1 MRTIARGIGMAIA
14 GTAVAAVALADRAPC
29 CRDLSS
35 QQSASNGSPPAPTSS
50 GKGLLAVGD
59 KLPTSSGKGLLAV
72 GDKLP
77 TSSGKVLLAMAD
89 KLPTSSGKVLLG
101 IGDKPQTSSGKA
113 LLGIGDKLKISFFE
127 TIDVASA
134 KPGDRS
140 SAEPP
145 GTLRTFYQ
153 RMDLSGEYAIE
164 EDGVISIPL
173 LGRLQVAGRTL
184 NDVRADLAASFA
196 DVMRRRADVN
206 VTIIEQPPIY
216 VVGSVK

>member
-59 KLPTSSGKGLLAV
+59 KLPTSSGK
-72 GDKLP
+72 
-77 TSSGKVLLAMAD
+77 
-89 KLPTSSGKVLLG
+89 
-101 IGDKPQTSSGKA
+101 A
-113 LLGIGDKLKISFFE
+113 LLGVGDKLKISFFE

-140 SAEPP
+140 SAEPQ

-184 NDVRADLAASFA
+184 DDVRADLAASFS
-196 DVMRRRADVN
+196 DVMRRRAEVN
-206 VTIIEQPPIY
+206 VTVIDQPPIY
-216 VVGSVK
+216 VVGPVKNSGAYKYMPGMIVLQA

>member
-50 GKGLLAVGD
+50 GKGLPAVGD
-59 KLPTSSGKGLLAV
+59 KLPTSSGKGLPAVGDKLPTSSGKVLPAV

-89 KLPTSSGKVLLG
+89 KLPTSSGKALLG
-101 IGDKPQTSSGKA
+101 IGDKPQTSPGKA
-113 LLGIGDKLKISFFE
+113 LLGIGNKLKISFFE

-140 SAEPP
+140 SVEPQ

-173 LGRLQVAGRTL
+173 LGR
-184 NDVRADLAASFA
+184 
-196 DVMRRRADVN
+196 
-206 VTIIEQPPIY
+206 
-216 VVGSVK
+216 